1 MYLTKYEDVLKA
13 IEEINKENYSNF
25 FMLAVNA
32 NPVEKIFIQRLVRY
46 IDGKEC
52 EFLSIR
58 DIKIEEKNQKSKI
71 FSKILENLESKNIPI
86 MIDDI
91 INDDLDNHLMKR
103 GYITYKY
110 QKNNSNIRSRYKI
123 PKNN

>member
-46 IDGKEC
+46 INGKEC

-71 FSKILENLESKNIPI
+71 FSKILETLESKNIPI

-91 INDDLDNHLMKR
+91 INDNLDNHLMKR
-103 GYITYKY
+103 GYIPYKY